1 MASTTTT
8 VDSSLWWHPFTDFLS
23 ELETASLSSD
33 LSPNLV
39 KKLEENRAWFVETV
53 SRFKPPNE
61 KSKEALNSQI
71 VKVGSHQLLINS
83 EFKDEALKISSYLCL
98 DEVQSYILVERQRDQ
113 HNVAFDSIVQES
125 LHAILLQ
132 YYIERQCLLKSTR
145 RILMHAL
152 YIGKSLE
159 EKNVIMEEALKLIS
173 DGLESKL
180 ISVLHDL
187 LSATHPKDMD
197 IDLFTLWAEET
208 LIEDNLVLDILLL
221 VYYES
226 FSICN
231 GEKWKKLYSLYKGIV
246 SGSYNFGKLAI
257 SNDALKSSYD
267 AKNQLLLILIETLDL
282 ENLLQMVHD
291 ETPFRTGALAFSS
304 IDVQEMDALLS
315 TFNAFEMKEAG
326 PLILAW
332 AVFLC
337 LISSLPG
344 REENRV
350 LMEIDHVGY
359 VRQAFEAASLSYF
372 LEILHSDLLEESDG
386 PVAGYRSVLR
396 TFISAFIAAYEINL
410 QLEDGTLN
418 LILDILCKIYH
429 GEESLCIQFWDKESF
444 VDGPI
449 RCFLCNLEGEFPT
462 RTVELVRLL
471 SSLCEGSWPA
481 ECVYNFLD
489 RSVGISTL
497 FEITSDSVVD
507 GISQIVETLHPL
519 HVPGVDGLL
528 IPSKTRGHVLKVL
541 GGNTALVRWEYTQS
555 AVLVLLLRL
564 AQERYPDSSGEALL
578 TLDLLSRM
586 VSSGMATC
594 FALMGV
600 GNSFYVQETSL
611 NGHMEKN
618 VWMVEIICTLIRNL
632 SPNSSSAAAMS
643 MGVNILAKMLK
654 CSPTCVSAVA
664 LKANIFDVA
673 SMDGIFDVSCN
684 GSSSGWFLSGKL
696 AKMLLVD
703 CEQND
708 YDCPLV
714 ISVLDFTLELVK
726 TGLENNFVLALVVF
740 SLQYILVNHEYWKY
754 KVKHVRWKV
763 TLKVLEVMKTCI
775 ISTSSSGNQVIQG
788 ILLCDPSIHNTLF
801 RIICTNTDALE
812 KLYLLRNVELME
824 IEGLQLA
831 ISSVLEILYIML
843 SKFSKELSSGLP
855 IFHQAVLSSTT
866 TPISVV
872 GAVTSLTS
880 YFNNSAIQVGAT
892 RVLSMLL
899 TISDYAQSYLSANA
913 CFGLEDKQ
921 IADLSNSVEC
931 MLRSVEDEDLFV
943 ASVNLLTSAAQYQ
956 PAFLIALFA
965 IKESKDVQPS
975 NGTDMKHP
983 TKEASLVPQES
994 KKSSLLDALLL
1005 YVERSDDLIN
1015 SNPRIL
1021 LNVLNFFK
1029 AIWQG
1034 TGQYTNI
1041 LEWLKSLGKFWKQL
1055 SNSFSLT
1062 TSLRSPPF
1070 DNMTEKEALSLA
1082 YKCQCQS
1089 TILEIMAHDMF
1100 LQKKLLHAE
1109 LLVKQATE
1117 SKGRI
1122 ENSVSAEQSK
1132 SAKDSDLKDILSS
1145 WCESSVLSSL
1155 IKSYASC
1162 VYENE
1167 IHFRAKVAVSL
1178 FTVHMMEKLATGD
1191 EGCLSISLLEK
1202 IRIMYKKLTSQAAFA
1217 QLSVQYSQHGYS
1229 EGKELKTLILNDLYC
1244 HLRGELEGRQI
1255 SPGPFKELSQYLIE
1269 SKFLQSYKHKHDGDL
1284 FTTAKNVYLFDP
1296 VCVQADLGLDVW
1308 DYSEWKAS
1316 KATADIMLH
1325 SMQDVNSMVLLG
1337 TSKLSALKA
1346 LVSVLTVYEDDVSS
1360 LDSEHLVFQSVL
1372 EKRTTIGGKIPDEL
1386 TFSCIDLT
1394 CQSINTTVEYLAP
1407 ALDASEDIL
1416 DFLAAQTELLLHL
1429 LRSVR
1434 KSLSIPI
1441 CVHVLKTSR
1450 SGLKVLSDLR
1460 SLVTGVKITRKHLLL
1475 LLLLVVEFTC
1485 GVTDMKSIE
1494 DFAEVSNL
1502 VLGLLPILCHC
1513 ITSDEHC
1520 TLSLTTVDLILRS
1533 LLTPD
1538 TWFPIVQQHLQLQ
1551 LVIRKLQ
1558 DKNSF
1563 ASIPIILKFF
1573 LTLALVR
1580 GGAEM
1585 LCNAGFFSSLRVLF
1599 ADLLDGRHS
1608 SVVSNDKSVNALDKT
1623 EKLQHIWGLGLAV
1636 VAAMVHSLGENYC
1649 KDIVDNVIPYFFS
1662 EKAYLISY
1670 YLNAPEFPSDSHD
1683 KKRPRAQRAQTSL
1696 TSLKETEHT
1705 LMLMCVLVKHWNS
1718 WEKATKEMDSQ
1729 LRETSIHL
1737 LAFISRGTQRLGES
1751 SSRVAPLLCPP
1762 ILKEELDW
1770 CKKPSDINSK
1780 NGWFAVSPLG
1790 CESKPKLSAVSTTA
1804 AFIIRDQA
1812 TEKSRPISQ
1821 THFSDAVAMQLYR
1834 IAFLLLK
1841 FLCSQAEGAAK
1852 RAEEVG
1858 FVDLAHFPELPM
1870 PEILHGLQ
1878 DQALAIVIELCEA
1891 SKLKQTNPEI
1901 QGICLLLLQIMEM
1914 ALNLELC
1921 VLQICGIRPVLGRVE
1936 DFSKG
1941 VKLLIKATEGHAFL
1955 KVSMRSLKQIISI
1968 VYPGLL

>member
-1 MASTTTT
+1 MSSTTNT
-8 VDSSLWWHPFTDFLS
+8 VDRSLWWDPFTDFLS
-23 ELETASLSSD
+23 ELEAASLSSD

-53 SRFKPPNE
+53 SCFKPPNL
-61 KSKEALNSQI
+61 KSKEALNSQT
-71 VKVGSHQLLINS
+71 VKVGSHQLSIKP

-98 DEVQSYILVERQRDQ
+98 DEVQSYILVERYQDQRD
-113 HNVAFDSIVQES
+113 VAFDSIVHES
-125 LHAILLQ
+125 LHAVLLH
-132 YYIERQCLLKSTR
+132 YYIERQCLLKCTR

-152 YIGKSLE
+152 YVGTSSKEGNIIK
-159 EKNVIMEEALKLIS
+159 EEALKLIS

-208 LIEDNLVLDILLL
+208 LIEDNLVLDILFL

-231 GEKWKKLYSLYKGIV
+231 GEKWKKLCSLYKGIIF
-246 SGSYNFGKLAI
+246 GSYNFGKLAV

-291 ETPFRTGALAFSS
+291 ETPFRKGALAFSF
-304 IDVQEMDALLS
+304 IDVQEMDGLLS
-315 TFNAFEMKEAG
+315 TFDAFEMKEAG

-359 VRQAFEAASLSYF
+359 VRQAFEAESLSYF
-372 LEILHSDLLEESDG
+372 LEILHSDLLKESDG

-418 LILDILCKIYH
+418 LILDILCKIYL

-449 RCFLCNLEGEFPT
+449 RCFLCNLEGEFPV

-489 RSVGISTL
+489 KSVGISTL
-497 FEITSDSVVD
+497 FEITSDSLVD
-507 GISQIVETLHPL
+507 GISQIVETLQPL

-564 AQERYPDSSGEALL
+564 AQEQYPDSSGEALL

-586 VSSGMATC
+586 VSFSMATR
-594 FALMGV
+594 FALMGA
-600 GNSFYVQETSL
+600 GNSFYVQATSL
-611 NGHMEKN
+611 NGHVEKN

-632 SPNSSSAAAMS
+632 SPNSSSAAVMS

-654 CSPTCVSAVA
+654 CSPSCVSAVA
-664 LKANIFDVA
+664 LKADIFDVA
-673 SMDGIFDVSCN
+673 LRDGMFDVGCN
-684 GSSSGWFLSGKL
+684 GSSSGWLLSGKL

-714 ISVLDFTLELVK
+714 ISVLDFTLELVQM
-726 TGLENNFVLALVVF
+726 GLENNFVLALVIF

-763 TLKVLEVMKTCI
+763 TLKVFEVMKTCI
-775 ISTSSSGNQVIQG
+775 VSTLSSGNQVIRSM
-788 ILLCDPSIHNTLF
+788 LLCDSSIHNTLF

-831 ISSVLEILYIML
+831 ISSVLDILYFML
-843 SKFSKELSSGLP
+843 STFSKELSSGLP

-872 GAVTSLTS
+872 AAVTSLIS

-899 TISDYAQSYLSANA
+899 TISDYAQPNLYVNA

-921 IADLSNSVEC
+921 IANLRTSVEC
-931 MLRSVEDEDLFV
+931 MLRSVENEDLFV
-943 ASVNLLTSAAQYQ
+943 ASVNLLTSAAHYQ
-956 PAFLIALFA
+956 PAFLIALLA
-965 IKESKDVQPS
+965 IKEDVQPS
-975 NGTDMKHP
+975 NRSDMNHP
-983 TKEASLVPQES
+983 TTEASFAPQET
-994 KKSSLLDALLL
+994 KKSSLVDALLL

-1021 LNVLNFFK
+1021 LNVLNIFK
-1029 AIWQG
+1029 ALWQG
-1034 TGQYTNI
+1034 AGQYANI
-1041 LEWLKSLGKFWKQL
+1041 LEWLKSSGKFWKQL
-1055 SNSFSLT
+1055 SNTFSLT
-1062 TSLRSPPF
+1062 TSLRSPPLE
-1070 DNMTEKEALSLA
+1070 NMTEKEALSLA

-1109 LLVKQATE
+1109 LLVKRTTE
-1117 SKGRI
+1117 SKRRI
-1122 ENSVSAEQSK
+1122 ENAVSAEQSR
-1132 SAKDSDLKDILSS
+1132 SANDCDLKDILSS

-1155 IKSYASC
+1155 IKSYTSC
-1162 VYENE
+1162 VYDNE
-1167 IHFRAKVAVSL
+1167 IHFRAKVVVSL
-1178 FTVHMMEKLATGD
+1178 FTVHMIEKLAMGD
-1191 EGCLSISLLEK
+1191 AGCLSISLLEK
-1202 IRIMYKKLTSQAAFA
+1202 IRIMSKKLTSQAAFS
-1217 QLSVQYSQHGYS
+1217 QLVAQYSQYGYS
-1229 EGKELKTLILNDLYC
+1229 EGKDVNTLILNDLYC
-1244 HLRGELEGRQI
+1244 HLRGEFEGRQI

-1269 SKFLQSYKHKHDGDL
+1269 SKFLQSYEHKRDGDL
-1284 FTTAKNVYLFDP
+1284 FVTAKNVSVFDP
-1296 VCVQADLGLDVW
+1296 VRIQADLGLDVW

-1316 KATADIMLH
+1316 KATANIMLH
-1325 SMQDVNSMVLLG
+1325 SIEDVNLMVLLG

-1346 LVSVLTVYEDDVSS
+1346 LITVLTVYEDD
-1360 LDSEHLVFQSVL
+1360 VL

-1394 CQSINTTVEYLAP
+1394 CQSINTTVEILAP
-1407 ALDASEDIL
+1407 ASDASEDIL

-1429 LRSVR
+1429 VRSVC

-1441 CVHVLKTSR
+1441 CVLVLKTSR

-1460 SLVTGVKITRKHLLL
+1460 SSLTGVKSTMKHLLM

-1485 GVTDMKSIE
+1485 LDLRVGGATEMKSIE

-1502 VLGLLPILCHC
+1502 ALGLLPILCNF

-1533 LLTPD
+1533 LLTPN
-1538 TWFPIVQQHLQLQ
+1538 TWFPIIQQHLRLQ

-1558 DKNSF
+1558 DKNSL
-1563 ASIPIILKFF
+1563 ASVPIILKFF

-1608 SVVSNDKSVNALDKT
+1608 SVVNNDVLDKT

-1636 VAAMVHSLGENYC
+1636 VAAMVHSLGENSC
-1649 KDIVDNVIPYFFS
+1649 KVIVDSVIPYFFS

-1670 YLNAPEFPSDSHD
+1670 YLNAPELPSDNHD
-1683 KKRPRAQRAQTSL
+1683 KKRPRAQRTQTSL

-1705 LMLMCVLVKHWNS
+1705 LRLMCVLVKHWSS

-1737 LAFISRGTQRLGES
+1737 LAFISRGTQRLVES
-1751 SSRVAPLLCPP
+1751 SSKVAPLLCPP
-1762 ILKEELDW
+1762 VLKEELDW
-1770 CKKPSDINSK
+1770 CKKPSVVNSK
-1780 NGWFAVSPLG
+1780 NGWFTLSTLG
-1790 CESKPKLSAVSTTA
+1790 CESKTKLPAVPTTTA
-1804 AFIIRDQA
+1804 LVIRDQA
-1812 TEKSRPISQ
+1812 TENSHPSSQ

-1891 SKLKQTNPEI
+1891 NKLKQINPEI

-1936 DFSKG
+1936 DFSKE

-1955 KVSMRSLKQIISI
+1955 KASMESLKQIISI

>member
-1 MASTTTT
+1 MANTTT
-8 VDSSLWWHPFTDFLS
+8 VDSSLWWHPFADFLS
-23 ELETASLSSD
+23 ELETASLSFD

-61 KSKEALNSQI
+61 KSKAALNSQI

-83 EFKDEALKISSYLCL
+83 EFKDVALKISSYLF
-98 DEVQSYILVERQRDQ
+98 LVANTTDFSP
-113 HNVAFDSIVQES
+113 VYV
-125 LHAILLQ
+125 
-132 YYIERQCLLKSTR
+132 
-145 RILMHAL
+145 
-152 YIGKSLE
+152 GKSLE
-159 EKNVIMEEALKLIS
+159 EKNVVMEETLKLIS

-208 LIEDNLVLDILLL
+208 LIEDNLVLDILFL

-231 GEKWKKLYSLYKGIV
+231 GEKWKKLCSLYKGIV

-315 TFNAFEMKEAG
+315 TFDAFEMKEAG

-410 QLEDGTLN
+410 QVQYTSIVEVAYKGFIDCFLIDSPLLMMQLEDGTLN

-507 GISQIVETLHPL
+507 GISQIVETQHPL

-555 AVLVLLLRL
+555 AVLLLLLRL

-586 VSSGMATC
+586 VSSSMATR
-594 FALMGV
+594 FALTGV
-600 GNSFYVQETSL
+600 GNSFYVQATSL

-654 CSPTCVSAVA
+654 CSPSCVSAVA
-664 LKANIFDVA
+664 LKANIFEVA
-673 SMDGIFDVSCN
+673 SMDGIFDVGCN

-775 ISTSSSGNQVIQG
+775 ISTSSSGNQVIQD

-831 ISSVLEILYIML
+831 ISSVLDILYIML

-921 IADLSNSVEC
+921 IADLRNSVEC

-965 IKESKDVQPS
+965 IKEIKDFQPS

-994 KKSSLLDALLL
+994 KKSSLLYALLL

-1034 TGQYTNI
+1034 AGQYTNI
-1041 LEWLKSLGKFWKQL
+1041 LERLKSLGKFWKQL

-1070 DNMTEKEALSLA
+1070 ENMTEKEAQSLS
-1082 YKCQCQS
+1082 YKYQCQS

-1122 ENSVSAEQSK
+1122 ENAVSAEQSK

-1155 IKSYASC
+1155 IKSYTSC
-1162 VYENE
+1162 VYDNE
-1167 IHFRAKVAVSL
+1167 IHSRAKVAVSL
-1178 FTVHMMEKLATGD
+1178 FTVHMIEKLATGD

-1229 EGKELKTLILNDLYC
+1229 EGKEVKTLILNDLYC

-1269 SKFLQSYKHKHDGDL
+1269 SKFLQSYEHKHDGDL

-1346 LVSVLTVYEDDVSS
+1346 LVTVLTVYEDD
-1360 LDSEHLVFQSVL
+1360 VL
-1372 EKRTTIGGKIPDEL
+1372 EKRTTIGGQIPDEL
-1386 TFSCIDLT
+1386 TFCCIDLT
-1394 CQSINTTVEYLAP
+1394 CQSISTTVEYLAP

-1429 LRSVR
+1429 VRSMR

-1460 SLVTGVKITRKHLLL
+1460 SSVAGVKITRKHLLM

-1585 LCNAGFFSSLRVLF
+1585 LRNAGFFSSLRVLF

-1608 SVVSNDKSVNALDKT
+1608 SVVSNDKSVNVLDKT

-1683 KKRPRAQRAQTSL
+1683 KKRPRAQRTQTSL

-1770 CKKPSDINSK
+1770 CKKPSDVNSK
-1780 NGWFAVSPLG
+1780 NGWFSLSPLG
-1790 CESKPKLSAVSTTA
+1790 CESKTKLSAVSTTTA
-1804 AFIIRDQA
+1804 LIIRDQA

-1821 THFSDAVAMQLYR
+1821 THFSDAVAIQLYR

-1878 DQALAIVIELCEA
+1878 DQALAIVIELCETN
-1891 SKLKQTNPEI
+1891 KLKQTNPEI

-1955 KVSMRSLKQIISI
+1955 KVSMKSLKQIISI